1 MNNVLSYIPIL
12 PAPPAK
18 LGSGSLPGKS
28 KETSIIKKILM
39 EKRYKYSNKTLMI
52 ILLRETDI
60 NLVQEH

>member
-28 KETSIIKKILM
+28 KETSIIKK
-39 EKRYKYSNKTLMI
+39 Y
-52 ILLRETDI
+52 
-60 NLVQEH
+60 